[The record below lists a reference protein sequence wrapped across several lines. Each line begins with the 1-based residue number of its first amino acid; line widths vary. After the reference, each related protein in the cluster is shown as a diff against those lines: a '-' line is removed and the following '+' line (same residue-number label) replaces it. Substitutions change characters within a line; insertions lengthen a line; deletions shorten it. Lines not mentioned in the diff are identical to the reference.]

1 MDKVLAYKTLEEKT
15 TSFECEAG
23 FVFGD
28 IDFLFEKLEE
38 LYLQGSFIFRGVSNA
53 SYKLYSTAQREF
65 LKRELWALGGPND
78 AQEVF
83 NNWINILLK
92 NVKLWNNGSISEF
105 FQRIGVSK
113 DDDLAYL
120 SFLQHN
126 GLPTPLIDFTFD
138 PFIAIYFATEHP
150 NYSLDRISIDSCF
163 SLYYINKNDL
173 LNKALN
179 ADNKSKTLDV
189 KLKFNEFIKQNAIT
203 IIYHNTANHKILTSM
218 NIVNQKGCF
227 VFNWHAVKPLE
238 ESYSDLIS
246 DLKSPLFK
254 KKIHDQLQTKIN
266 CINIH
271 KSLAPRIQQE
281 LLKRKLI
288 DKEYVYPEFSSSKYR
303 LIDTSISELI
313 K

>member
-1 MDKVLAYKTLEEKT
+1 
-15 TSFECEAG
+15 
-23 FVFGD
+23 
-28 IDFLFEKLEE
+28 
-38 LYLQGSFIFRGVSNA
+38 
-53 SYKLYSTAQREF
+53 
-65 LKRELWALGGPND
+65 
-78 AQEVF
+78 
-83 NNWINILLK
+83 
-92 NVKLWNNGSISEF
+92 
-105 FQRIGVSK
+105 
-113 DDDLAYL
+113 
-120 SFLQHN
+120 
-126 GLPTPLIDFTFD
+126 
-138 PFIAIYFATEHP
+138 
-150 NYSLDRISIDSCF
+150 
-163 SLYYINKNDL
+163 L

-203 IIYHNTANHKILTSM
+203 IINHNTANHKILTSM

-246 DLKSPLFK
+246 DLKSPLFE